1 MSKKFAA
8 LLSLQMVVIFLSGL
22 LSKDTWYAIAI
33 SLIGLVFNFLVSIN
47 RPVGF
52 LFGFAYAIT
61 NGALSFYTGVYATF
75 GFMIFLQAP
84 MALYSYFSW
93 GKKQKQ
99 GEGRLKRMTWKG
111 ILSLCISM
119 LALGGVM
126 YAVLGWLNSTAVLV
140 DDIFFVFSVSACLL
154 LAFRYKNAY
163 IVTLLSGL
171 GGTALWTYQMI
182 TVHKGFSLAAFY
194 LLVSIN
200 SIIAIH
206 QQYIKNQLKI
216 AS

>member
-8 LLSLQMVVIFLSGL
+8 LLSLQAVVIALTGL
-22 LSKDTWYAIAI
+22 LSGDVWYSIVI
-33 SLIGLVFNFLVSIN
+33 SLIGVVFNFLVSIN
-47 RPVGF
+47 QPVGF

-93 GKKQKQ
+93 GKKQRQ
-99 GEGRLKRMTWKG
+99 GRGELRRMTGKG
-111 ILSLCISM
+111 IVALCISM
-119 LALGGVM
+119 LTLGTVM
-126 YAVLGWLNSTAVLV
+126 YAILGWLNSAAVLV

-182 TVHKGFSLAAFY
+182 MMNNGFSLSVFY
-194 LLVSIN
+194 LIVSVN
-200 SIIAIH
+200 SVIAIY
-206 QQYIKNQLKI
+206 QQYIKNYK
-216 AS
+216 

>member
-8 LLSLQMVVIFLSGL
+8 LLSLQAVVIALTGL
-22 LSKDTWYAIAI
+22 LSGDVWYSIVI
-33 SLIGLVFNFLVSIN
+33 SLIGVVFNFLVSIN
-47 RPVGF
+47 QPVGF

-93 GKKQKQ
+93 GKKQRQ
-99 GEGRLKRMTWKG
+99 GRGELRRMTGKG
-111 ILSLCISM
+111 IVALCISM
-119 LALGGVM
+119 LTLGTVM
-126 YAVLGWLNSTAVLV
+126 YAILGWLNSAAVLV

-182 TVHKGFSLAAFY
+182 TVNNGFSLSVFY
-194 LLVSIN
+194 LIVSVN
-200 SIIAIH
+200 SVIAIY
-206 QQYIKNQLKI
+206 QQYIKNYK
-216 AS
+216 

>member
-8 LLSLQMVVIFLSGL
+8 LLSLQAVIIVLAGL
-22 LSKDTWYAIAI
+22 LSKDTWYSIAI
-33 SLIGLVFNFLVSIN
+33 SLIGVVFNFLVSIN
-47 RPVGF
+47 KPIGF
-52 LFGFAYAIT
+52 LFGVAYAIT

-93 GKKQKQ
+93 GKKQKEGQ
-99 GEGRLKRMTWKG
+99 GELKRMTWKG
-111 ILSLCISM
+111 ITGLGVSM
-119 LALGGVM
+119 LALGAVM

-171 GGTALWTYQMI
+171 GGTVLWTYQMI
-182 TVHKGFSLAAFY
+182 TVNNGFSLAAFY
-194 LLVSIN
+194 LIVSVN
-200 SIIAIH
+200 SIIAIY
-206 QQYIKNQLKI
+206 QQYIKKQKPI
-216 AS
+216 TD

>member
-8 LLSLQMVVIFLSGL
+8 LLSLQAVVIALTGL
-22 LSKDTWYAIAI
+22 LSGDVWYSIVI
-33 SLIGLVFNFLVSIN
+33 SLIGVVFNFLVSIN
-47 RPVGF
+47 QPVGF

-93 GKKQKQ
+93 GKKQRQ
-99 GEGRLKRMTWKG
+99 GRGELRRMTGKG
-111 ILSLCISM
+111 IVALCISM
-119 LALGGVM
+119 LTLGTVM
-126 YAVLGWLNSTAVLV
+126 YAILGWLNSAAVLV

-182 TVHKGFSLAAFY
+182 TMNNGFSLSVFY
-194 LLVSIN
+194 LIVSVN
-200 SIIAIH
+200 SVIAIY
-206 QQYIKNQLKI
+206 QQYIKNYK
-216 AS
+216 